1 MGNIVLLQVILHIES
16 EISLYLLS
24 SNVSFYRPNSFSPI
38 VCRLIPTHL
47 PISVFHT
54 IVNKH
59 GKPSSYIQ
67 HNLLYGAKKYTQH
80 SQSFGLRTALPN
92 LRRHL
97 INSPEPP
104 PHAFH
109 PPPAEPS
116 ST

>member
-1 MGNIVLLQVILHIES
+1 MGNFSLSAIVKCF
-16 EISLYLLS
+16 LLS
-24 SNVSFYRPNSFSPI
+24 TEFFQSHCLSIDTYTSPNLCFSYHSQQ
-38 VCRLIPTHL
+38 TWQ
-47 PISVFHT
+47 T
-54 IVNKH
+54 K
-59 GKPSSYIQ
+59 
-67 HNLLYGAKKYTQH
+67 LLHPAQPAVRGKKYTQH